1 MGMTL
6 WVTASLNQEK
16 KESSNNYTDME
27 ATLTLDTKRSLR
39 FKADEFN
46 NLRGFIILQQVN
58 TAIGVLGINSL
69 MKCMDDVR
77 ELKVGKTIFCIPSKG
92 GCYWGDNLEKQN
104 ERANYWERF
113 FKEKRSYEDNRPNWG
128 YSFAI
133 KRTEKG
139 WVYRSIDYKFHF

>member
-1 MGMTL
+1 
-6 WVTASLNQEK
+6 
-16 KESSNNYTDME
+16 ME

-58 TAIGVLGINSL
+58 IAVGILGINSL
-69 MKCMDDVR
+69 MRVMDDVR
-77 ELKVGKTIFCIPSKG
+77 ELKVGEIIFCIPAKG
-92 GCYWGDNLEKQN
+92 RCYWGDNLEKQN
-104 ERANYWERF
+104 ERANHWERF
-113 FKEKRSYEDNRPNWG
+113 FKEKRSCEDYRPNWG

-139 WVYRSIDYKFHF
+139 WVYRYIDCKFNF

>member
-1 MGMTL
+1 
-6 WVTASLNQEK
+6 
-16 KESSNNYTDME
+16 ME

-58 TAIGVLGINSL
+58 TAIGVLGVNSL
-69 MKCMDDVR
+69 MRCMDDVR
-77 ELKVGKTIFCIPSKG
+77 DLKVGETIFCIPAESR
-92 GCYWGDNLEKQN
+92 CYWGDNLEKQN
-104 ERANYWERF
+104 DRANYWERF
-113 FKEKRSYEDNRPNWG
+113 FNEKGTCKDYRPNWG

-139 WVYRSIDYKFHF
+139 WVYRYIDYKFHF

>member
-1 MGMTL
+1 
-6 WVTASLNQEK
+6 
-16 KESSNNYTDME
+16 ME

-39 FKADEFN
+39 FKADEFD

-77 ELKVGKTIFCIPSKG
+77 ELKVGETIFCIPAKVR
-92 GCYWGDNLEKQN
+92 CYWGNNLEKQN
-104 ERANYWERF
+104 ERANHWERL
-113 FKEKRSYEDNRPNWG
+113 FKVNESFENYRPNWG

-139 WVYRSIDYKFHF
+139 WVYRYIDYKFKF